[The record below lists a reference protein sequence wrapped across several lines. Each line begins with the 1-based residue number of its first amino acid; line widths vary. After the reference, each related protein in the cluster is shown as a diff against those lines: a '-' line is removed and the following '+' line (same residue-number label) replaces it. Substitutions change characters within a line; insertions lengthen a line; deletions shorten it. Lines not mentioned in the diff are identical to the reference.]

1 MKTWIIKTIF
11 GTEFAELKRNATE
24 NFVLIKNVLG
34 VVVESGAKSVAPAV
48 IKHYSM

>member
-11 GTEFAELKRNATE
+11 GIEFADWKRNATE
-24 NFVLIKNVLG
+24 NFELIKNILG
-34 VVVESGAKSVAPAV
+34 VVVESGAKDVTPAV